1 MNGDSIVRKAFT
13 LVELLVV
20 IAIIGVLVALLLP
33 AVQAAREAARRTQC
47 TNNLKQIALGVHSYH
62 GSYKTFPLGSGIL
75 SWEHPHPYK
84 FDWMAR
90 ILPYLEQ
97 GNVAANMD
105 FDAPHYAL
113 DVPGVVNNK
122 FMKTQF
128 VWAQCPSTPDLPAL
142 VSCCA
147 NIPGVEDAGVTSY
160 AATSTHLRVLYAD
173 TLRGSGIIY
182 SDATHSFKDVTDG
195 TSHTFLA
202 SETYFDDDLNAKDV
216 LAGYGDLYCPG
227 GACYLGSMWAAANF
241 QTTYYGINQ
250 RPGYAGS
257 GVDSFHPGGA
267 NFAMAD
273 GSIHFISESIEQ
285 TTLDALTT
293 RDGEDLTNDF

>member
-1 MNGDSIVRKAFT
+1 MRKAFT

-20 IAIIGVLVALLLP
+20 IAIIGILVALLLP
-33 AVQAAREAARRTQC
+33 AVQAARESARRTQC

-62 GSYKTFPLGSGIL
+62 DSHKTFPLGSGIL
-75 SWEHPHPYK
+75 SWEYPHPYK

-105 FDAPHYAL
+105 FDAPHYEL
-113 DVPGVVNNK
+113 DVPGTVNNK

-128 VWAQCPSTPDLPAL
+128 EWAQCPSTPDLPAL

-160 AATSTHLRVLYAD
+160 AATSTHLRLLYAD
-173 TLRGSGIIY
+173 TLQGSGIIY
-182 SDATHSFKDVTDG
+182 SDATHSFKDVSDG
-195 TSHTFLA
+195 TSQTFLA
-202 SETYFDDDLNAKDV
+202 SETYFNDDLNAKDW
-216 LAGYGDLYCPG
+216 LASYGDLYCPG

-273 GSIHFISESIEQ
+273 GSIHFISESIAQ
-285 TTLDALTT
+285 TTLEALTT
-293 RDGEDLTNDF
+293 REGGEVVGEGEF